1 MSDSCPPE
9 EASAPDARTLARS
22 RPGDTVA
29 ATGTPRAAAA
39 RRLATAAAGSS
50 ELNRLA
56 ELAARL
62 LGASSAQ
69 VSLVSD
75 VQSVV
80 GGSGVAAPSV
90 GSQGA
95 AADSLCTVTVAAGAP
110 LMVTDATSDTRVSAL
125 PPVTSG
131 TVGAYLGVPLVD
143 GGGHTIGALCV
154 FDPAPRSW
162 SRHDVSLL
170 ERLAA
175 PVVAELEL
183 AALSAEYESD
193 RVVWQLAV
201 DAAGIGAFDWNLVT
215 GELRW
220 DSRLLDLF
228 GLERETFGGSIEDFN
243 ATVHPE
249 DLGRVTQALSGAV
262 ESCGEYAAEYRVLLP
277 QGQVRWVA
285 ARGRALPGPDG
296 TAVRVVGAAFDTTVV
311 QEGEARVARV
321 LEAMPTAFF
330 QVDADW
336 RFSYVNA
343 EGERLLGRE
352 RDRLVGGVIWDLF
365 PDAVGSDFESHY
377 RSAVASG
384 EPTAFVAYY
393 PVPLDAWYEVRAWP
407 TPGGLSVYF
416 VDVTARQRAV
426 QQIQRAAERSA
437 LLAGIAA
444 ELADTLDAEEALNR
458 LAQRIVPA
466 VADWCVAT
474 LVEADA
480 AANWRRGVRDVG
492 WWHQDPG
499 LRPLVERYAELRL
512 DAMSDFAFLPRA
524 VSSERPVVLNEGAAA
539 AVSAVLRPGE
549 ARDLTLALAPEAAA
563 VVRLRGRER
572 TVGLLTVFRGAER
585 APFTDADV
593 ETLTEVAE
601 RVGLALD
608 NARLFAEQRDLAE
621 QLQRSMLTAPPQPD
635 HLEIVVRYEPAAQVA
650 QVGGDWYDA
659 FLQKAGGTVVVI
671 GDVVGHD
678 TAAAAAMGQVR
689 SLLRGIAVHSGE
701 GPAEVLRGVDQVM
714 QTLQVDTTATAVVA
728 RLEQTPGEHRQGL
741 TRVRWSNAGHPPPI
755 LVTADGAVTP
765 LTGTAHDLLL
775 GLDPGTPRE
784 ERVVTLERGAT
795 LLLYTDGL
803 VERRGEPLD
812 EGLARLQQTLTGL
825 VEEEPTLD
833 GLCDQVLRR
842 MLPERHDDDVA
853 LVAVRLHPEDRP
865 LPPEAAPRRVPDGV
879 PPPLT

>member
-1 MSDSCPPE
+1 MSDSPPRE
-9 EASAPDARTLARS
+9 IPASGTLPASRQRS
-22 RPGDTVA
+22 
-29 ATGTPRAAAA
+29 AAA
-39 RRLATAAAGSS
+39 RRLANAAGSP

-62 LGASSAQ
+62 VGAPSAQ
-69 VSLVSD
+69 VSLISD

-80 GGSGVAAPSV
+80 GGAGAAAASV
-90 GSQGA
+90 GSEA
-95 AADSLCTVTVAAGAP
+95 AVDDSLCTVTVAEGGP
-110 LMVTDATSDTRVSAL
+110 LVVDDAAADPRVSAL

-131 TVGAYLGVPLVD
+131 MVGAYLGVPLVAAD
-143 GGGHTIGALCV
+143 GHTIGALCV
-154 FDPAPRSW
+154 FDAASRSW
-162 SRHDVSLL
+162 SRRDVSLL
-170 ERLAA
+170 ERLAS

-183 AALSAEYESD
+183 AALSADYESD

-201 DAAGIGAFDWNLVT
+201 DAAGIGAFDWNLAT

-220 DSRLLDLF
+220 DSRLLELF
-228 GLERETFGGSIEDFN
+228 GLDREGFGGTIEDFDT
-243 ATVHPE
+243 AVHPE
-249 DLGRVTQALSGAV
+249 DLGRVRQALSGAI
-262 ESCGEYAAEYRVLLP
+262 ETCGDYTAEYRVLLP
-277 QGQVRWVA
+277 GGQVRWVA

-296 TAVRVVGAAFDTTVV
+296 AAVRVVGAAYDTTAV

-330 QVDADW
+330 QVDGDW
-336 RFSYVNA
+336 RFTYVNA
-343 EGERLLGRE
+343 EGERLLGLE
-352 RDRLVGGVIWDLF
+352 RDRLVGGVIWELF
-365 PDAVGSDFESHY
+365 PDAVGSDFESRY
-377 RSAVASG
+377 RHAVATG

-393 PVPLDAWYEVRAWP
+393 PPPLDAWYEVRAWP

-458 LAQRIVPA
+458 LTRLLVPS

-480 AANWRRGVRDVG
+480 AADWRRGVRDVG
-492 WWHQDPG
+492 SWHHDPG
-499 LRPLVERYAELRL
+499 LRPLVERYAERRL
-512 DAMSDFAFLPRA
+512 DAMTDFAFLPRA
-524 VSSERPVVLNEGAAA
+524 VSSDKPVVLNQGAAE

-549 ARDLTLALAPEAAA
+549 ARDLTRRLAPEAAA
-563 VVRLRGRER
+563 VLRLRGRER
-572 TVGLLTVFRGAER
+572 TVGLLTVFRSAAR
-585 APFTDADV
+585 APFTDDDV
-593 ETLTEVAE
+593 DTLSEVAE

-635 HLEIVVRYEPAAQVA
+635 HLEIAVRYEPAAQVA

-659 FLQKAGGTVVVI
+659 FLQKEGSTVVVI

-701 GPAEVLRGVDQVM
+701 GPAEVLRGVDRVM
-714 QTLQVDTTATAVVA
+714 ETLQVATTATAVVA

-741 TRVRWSNAGHPPPI
+741 TRVRWSNAGHPPPV
-755 LVTADGAVTP
+755 LLAADGTVTP
-765 LTGTAHDLLL
+765 LTGEGHDLLL
-775 GLDPGTPRE
+775 GLDPAAARE

-803 VERRGEPLD
+803 VERRGESID
-812 EGLARLQQTLTGL
+812 EGLARLRRTLADL
-825 VEEEPTLD
+825 LESEPTLD
-833 GLCDQVLRR
+833 RLCDQVLRH

-865 LPPEAAPRRVPDGV
+865 LPPEAGPRRVPDGV
-879 PPPLT
+879 PPPLS